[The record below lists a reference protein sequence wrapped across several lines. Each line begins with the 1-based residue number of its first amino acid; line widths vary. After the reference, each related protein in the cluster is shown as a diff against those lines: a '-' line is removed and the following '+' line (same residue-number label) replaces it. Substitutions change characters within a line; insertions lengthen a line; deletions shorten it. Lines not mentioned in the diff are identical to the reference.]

1 MFEGKVQKSSQE
13 EKSKRKGIAI
23 GERRL
28 EIREWIQEVKNGLT
42 KKGSWWE
49 ESDPQKFCRKLL
61 GIKDICF

>member
-28 EIREWIQEVKNGLT
+28 EIRE
-42 KKGSWWE
+42 
-49 ESDPQKFCRKLL
+49 
-61 GIKDICF
+61 